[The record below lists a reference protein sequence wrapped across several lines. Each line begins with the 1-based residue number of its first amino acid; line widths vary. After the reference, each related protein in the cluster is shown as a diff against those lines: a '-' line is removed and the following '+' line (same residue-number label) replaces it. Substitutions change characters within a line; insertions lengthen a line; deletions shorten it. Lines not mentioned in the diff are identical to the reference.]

1 MKNKYLRI
9 IENCKGKH
17 LIILL
22 ITSTLLA
29 SFIISMG
36 FGLFP
41 IPAEASL
48 DSLNHY
54 TSEVFYNNIDG
65 MEDIERRNYLIIHLV
80 DYIFMWSFAGIFFVS
95 MAILIKKLKS
105 SSYYSIL
112 NKLPIVALIYL
123 LTDLIENLTIDS
135 SILSHPNINMTI
147 GTIAGY
153 ATFIKMNTVYVIGII
168 ILILILWHGIR
179 YLKTRTN
186 R

>member
-65 MEDIERRNYLIIHLV
+65 MEEHRE
-80 DYIFMWSFAGIFFVS
+80 
-95 MAILIKKLKS
+95 KKLLDHS
-105 SSYYSIL
+105 F
-112 NKLPIVALIYL
+112 
-123 LTDLIENLTIDS
+123 
-135 SILSHPNINMTI
+135 
-147 GTIAGY
+147 G
-153 ATFIKMNTVYVIGII
+153 
-168 ILILILWHGIR
+168 
-179 YLKTRTN
+179 
-186 R
+186 